1 MSILPPPP
9 APSPT
14 CRCAG
19 FPLLLLHL
27 PLPSLPS
34 PVDTQAS
41 PSDLHSVV
49 HQVIGQSPCIAQVTR
64 SQVLRVRR
72 GEGVVDG
79 NVPASKSVNTC
90 VGDGAGAEPQV
101 SAHNGLQ
108 TQSPPHCADC
118 SSVPLSTLAS
128 SSPSLLSPP
137 LTSSPR
143 PYYPPPPP
151 LTSSPPRQTQT
162 WGSRPPTAATAAPP

>member
-1 MSILPPPP
+1 MRRLPPPP
-9 APSPT
+9 PPPP
-14 CRCAG
+14 
-19 FPLLLLHL
+19 PLP
-27 PLPSLPS
+27 PLPSPPS

-143 PYYPPPPP
+143 PYSPPPPAH
-151 LTSSPPRQTQT
+151 LFSSSSNSNMGKSTTHSSDCCPALIRPS
-162 WGSRPPTAATAAPP
+162 SRPRN